1 MLYFEN
7 DLFNGAIPTITN
19 FEDALKMG
27 AKIGDVDCSP

>member
-19 FEDALKMG
+19 FKDALKMG
-27 AKIGDVDCSP
+27 VKIGGCW